1 MDELLEKVTKEVIN
15 ELQKNASE
23 LEIMD
28 AINVKLSAMKGFN
41 DIDEGRYLTQEQL
54 LQEIKQWL

>member
-1 MDELLEKVTKEVIN
+1 
-15 ELQKNASE
+15 
-23 LEIMD
+23 MD

-41 DIDEGRYLTQEQL
+41 DIDEGKYLTQEQL